1 MTQSTQLKKCLKP
14 HWVWAIA
21 FGSAI
26 GWGSFVLP
34 ADWIAT
40 AGPLG
45 AIIGLSLG
53 ALLMIIIGVSYG
65 FLIKIFPVTGGGFS
79 YSYLGFGRRHAF
91 FCGWFLTLGYLSIV
105 ALNASAL
112 ALLAKFL
119 LPDIATIGEMYTIAG
134 WEVYFGEVVIASLAL
149 VLFAWVNM
157 RGGSLSGQ
165 AQFVFCM
172 LLITGALLVVIGM
185 VMSPATSFNNMMPL
199 FQPEKATWSAIFAI
213 VAIAPWAYVGFDS
226 VPQAAEEFAFSP
238 AKAFMLIFLALLMAA
253 VHYSLLIVATSI
265 AMPWTELVA
274 GSPIWGTGEAV
285 QGVLGNLGLTALA
298 VALLMGIATGLNGFY
313 ISTSR
318 LLFAQGRARFLP
330 EMFATLHPAH
340 GTPTIGILFTCGVC
354 LLAPW
359 FGREVLLWIVDMAAT
374 GVAIAYFYCCAVA
387 YKCFK
392 WTEAGTGQH
401 YDGCVAPFKK
411 LLSLLGALSSIG
423 FLCLLLIPGSPG
435 ALKLPSWIALLA
447 WGVLGLAL
455 YASRRHIIH
464 GTPKHELDHLI
475 LAIELPGDD
484 GLDPAVTSPAS
495 SVVRPGEVSP

>member
-1 MTQSTQLKKCLKP
+1 MEQTSQLKKCLKP

-21 FGSAI
+21 FGSAV

-40 AGPLG
+40 AGPMG
-45 AIIGLSLG
+45 AIIGLAIG

-79 YSYLGFGRRHAF
+79 YAYLGFGRQHAF
-91 FCGWFLTLGYLSIV
+91 FCGWFLTLGYISIV

-119 LPDIATIGEMYTIAG
+119 VPEIATFGKMYAIAG
-134 WEVYFGEVVIASLAL
+134 WEVYFGEVAIASLAL
-149 VLFAWVNM
+149 MLFAWINI
-157 RGGSLSGQ
+157 RGGSLSGKS
-165 AQFVFCM
+165 QFIFCM
-172 LLITGALLVVIGM
+172 MLVGGALLVVAGM
-185 VMSPATSFNNMMPL
+185 LVSPTTSFDNMAPL

-226 VPQAAEEFAFSP
+226 VPQAAEEFDFSP
-238 AKAFMLIFLALLMAA
+238 AKAFMLIVLALLMAA
-253 VHYSLLIVATSI
+253 VHYSILIVATSI

-274 GSPIWGTGEAV
+274 GSPVWGTGEMV
-285 QGVLGNLGLTALA
+285 QGVLGNLGLTVLS

-318 LLFAQGRARFLP
+318 LLFAQGRAKFLP
-330 EMFATLHPAH
+330 EMFARLHPVH
-340 GTPTIGILFTCGVC
+340 GTPATGILFTCGIC

-392 WTEAGTGQH
+392 WSPVCLGQH
-401 YDGCVAPFKK
+401 YEGCVSPFKK
-411 LLSLLGALSSIG
+411 VLSLMGALSSLC
-423 FLCLLLIPGSPG
+423 FLSLLLIPGSPG
-435 ALKLPSWIALLA
+435 ALSLPSWIALVA
-447 WGVLGLAL
+447 WGVLGAVL
-455 YASRRHIIH
+455 YAARRLHIH
-464 GTPKHELDHLI
+464 QMPKHKLDRLI
-475 LAIELPGDD
+475 LA
-484 GLDPAVTSPAS
+484 A
-495 SVVRPGEVSP
+495 GEG

>member
-1 MTQSTQLKKCLKP
+1 MEQANQLKKCLKP

-40 AGPLG
+40 AGPMG
-45 AIIGLSLG
+45 AIIGLAIG
-53 ALLMIIIGVSYG
+53 ALLMIVIGVSYG

-79 YSYLGFGRRHAF
+79 YAYLGFGRRHAF
-91 FCGWFLTLGYLSIV
+91 FCGWFLTLGYISIV

-119 LPDIATIGEMYTIAG
+119 VPEIATFGEMYTIAG
-134 WEVYFGEVVIASLAL
+134 WEVYFGEVAIASLAL
-149 VLFAWVNM
+149 MLFAWINI
-157 RGGSLSGQ
+157 RGGSLSGKS
-165 AQFVFCM
+165 QFVFCM
-172 LLITGALLVVIGM
+172 LLVIGALLVVTGM
-185 VMSPATSFNNMMPL
+185 LVSPTTSFDNMMPL
-199 FQPEKATWSAIFAI
+199 FQPDKATWSAVFAI

-226 VPQAAEEFAFSP
+226 VPQAAEEFDFSP
-238 AKAFMLIFLALLMAA
+238 AKAFMLIVLALLMAA
-253 VHYSLLIVATSI
+253 VHYSVLIVATSI

-274 GSPIWGTGEAV
+274 GSPVWGTGEVV
-285 QGVLGNLGLTALA
+285 QGVLGNLGLAMLA

-318 LLFAQGRARFLP
+318 LLFAQGRATFLP
-330 EMFATLHPAH
+330 EVFAHLHPVH
-340 GTPTIGILFTCGVC
+340 GTPSAGILFTCGVC

-392 WTEAGTGQH
+392 WSPTCAGEH
-401 YDGCVAPFKK
+401 YDGCVSPFKK
-411 LLSLLGALSSIG
+411 VLSLLGAMSSLC
-423 FLCLLLIPGSPG
+423 FLALLLIPGSPG
-435 ALKLPSWIALLA
+435 ALGLPSWIALVG
-447 WGVLGLAL
+447 WGGLGAAL
-455 YASRRHIIH
+455 YAARRLHIH
-464 GTPKHELDHLI
+464 DMPKHQLDRLI
-475 LAIELPGDD
+475 LA
-484 GLDPAVTSPAS
+484 A
-495 SVVRPGEVSP
+495 GEG